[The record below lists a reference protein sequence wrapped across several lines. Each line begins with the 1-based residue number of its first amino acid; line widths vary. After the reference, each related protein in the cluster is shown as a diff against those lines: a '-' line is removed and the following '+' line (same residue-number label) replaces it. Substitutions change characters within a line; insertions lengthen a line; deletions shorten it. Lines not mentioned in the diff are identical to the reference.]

1 VYLYSS
7 STANESG
14 STIANL
20 STSAGGHVLGGAVY
34 LSSSSTANVSGST
47 ISFVRVSAS
56 GNAEGG
62 AFALYYSS
70 IATLGDTLIERCDSS
85 SKNGSAHGGAVFVDA
100 SIVRFSR
107 GTALRG
113 NTVSAPR
120 GHSFG
125 STLWMQGSQPLVE
138 YVFPVPPGTWLA
150 ATECKVDREPCP
162 AEPWEV
168 AQACEAIATTSC
180 PYIARRNAS
189 VQGVPCPD
197 ATFFQ
202 PCRWWELPDGPALLG
217 RTIFSLPPTP
227 VEQDFPYD
235 CSPGLLASANMS
247 HQLSPFCAGLC
258 GPQEHRA

>member
-1 VYLYSS
+1 
-7 STANESG
+7 
-14 STIANL
+14 
-20 STSAGGHVLGGAVY
+20 
-34 LSSSSTANVSGST
+34 
-47 ISFVRVSAS
+47 
-56 GNAEGG
+56 
-62 AFALYYSS
+62 
-70 IATLGDTLIERCDSS
+70 
-85 SKNGSAHGGAVFVDA
+85 
-100 SIVRFSR
+100 
-107 GTALRG
+107 
-113 NTVSAPR
+113 
-120 GHSFG
+120 
-125 STLWMQGSQPLVE
+125 MQGSQPLVE

-217 RTIFSLPPTP
+217 RTIFSLPRESAVASNPCCVPYMRPTSLVLSCVAATP

-258 GPQEHRA
+258 PEGHGDLLAARPRALQLMSPYLVRTCVGACVLHTRSLCGPQEHRA